1 MYIVALSR
9 CQGRDTEKI
18 GLNSWMSTL
27 REPRQKYH
35 LHAQTNF
42 KMHFN
47 AFIHFKITQ
56 RENSFP
62 KLFSMSS
69 FPTIDRKLIA
79 KQ

>member
-1 MYIVALSR
+1 
-9 CQGRDTEKI
+9 
-18 GLNSWMSTL
+18 MSTL
-27 REPRQKYH
+27 REPPQKYH

-42 KMHFN
+42 KMHVN

-79 KQ
+79 K